1 LLRAVLTDAK
11 RVHRARLRVLGPGRF
26 RNAVVAVD
34 VLRARIAAITSAEI
48 ALDDGAGVDGET
60 AMALHGGTA

>member
-1 LLRAVLTDAK
+1 MLRAILADAK
-11 RVHRARLRVLGPGRF
+11 CVRRF

-34 VLRARIAAITSAEI
+34 VLRARVAAITSAEI

>member
-1 LLRAVLTDAK
+1 MLCAILANAK
-11 RVHRARLRVLGPGRF
+11 RVSRF

-34 VLRARIAAITSAEI
+34 VLRARVAAITSAEI
-48 ALDDGAGVDGET
+48 ALDDGTGVDGET